1 MRRAACFSAFAA
13 FLVCALTTRA
23 QTPQTSLR
31 QYLSIRAA
39 SSPSL
44 SPDGTQVAF
53 LMRVTGSSQVWRVA
67 SGSGWP
73 DQLTF
78 FGGNI
83 GSVAWS
89 PAGDWILVS
98 ADHDGDEQYQLY
110 LVKPDGTETVALTSE
125 PKVRHL
131 FGGWSRDGR
140 QIFYASNKR
149 NPRYTDCYTMDVA
162 TRRERLALQKDASLF
177 ASALSRDGRTLIAT
191 EAASNFDSTLYA
203 VDTQTGESR
212 ELTPHSGDARFSA
225 IDYSADGKTLYITSD
240 EGREF
245 VNLAALDMA
254 TGRRRFL
261 HDENVD
267 VDNALL
273 SPDARSIAYI
283 VNRDGYQDLR
293 FWDVAGNRA
302 AKAPKL
308 PEGTIGIGGYSRDGK
323 RLALTIGT
331 PTLNGDVFVLDTGSP
346 KLVRSTF
353 SSLAGVDPRTF
364 VQPRLVH
371 YKTFDN
377 REIPAFLYEPR
388 STGIGAPIP
397 VILSV
402 HGGPESQERPLFNPL
417 YQYFVSRGYAILAP
431 NIRGSA
437 GYGKTYLSLDNG
449 PKRWDALKDL
459 NAALDWVATQP
470 GLDSKRVAIFGGS
483 YGGFAVLAMLSHYP
497 DRFAAGIDLFGVT
510 DFKTFL
516 KNTSAYRRANRAAEY
531 GDPEK
536 DSAYMDAI
544 SPALH
549 AGKIRAPL
557 FVLQGSNDPRVPES
571 ESAQIVAK
579 VKAAGG
585 TVEYLLFPDEGHGF
599 TKLPNRIKA
608 YESVVAF
615 LDKYMRGGAEKLS
628 TEAGA
633 K

>member
-1 MRRAACFSAFAA
+1 MRRIGIVVVV
-13 FLVCALTTRA
+13 LVCALAAAA
-23 QTPQTSLR
+23 QTPQYPLR

-39 SSPSL
+39 ASPTL
-44 SPDGTQVAF
+44 SPDGSQVAF
-53 LMRVTGSSQVWRVA
+53 LMRVTGTSQVWRVA

-78 FGGNI
+78 LGGNI

-89 PAGDWILVS
+89 PTGDWVLVT

-110 LVKPDGTETVALTSE
+110 LVKADGTETAALTSD

-131 FGGWSRDGR
+131 FGGWSHDGR

-149 NPRYTDCYTMDVA
+149 NPRFTDCYVMDIR
-162 TRRERLALQKDASLF
+162 TRQEKRVFQKDASLS
-177 ASALSRDGRTLIAT
+177 ASALSRDGRTIIAT
-191 EAASNFDSTLYA
+191 DSASNFDSTLYA
-203 VDTQTGESR
+203 VDTQTGQSR
-212 ELTPHSGDARFSA
+212 EMTHHSGDARINA
-225 IDYSADGKTLYITSD
+225 IDFSADGKTLYITSD

-254 TGRRRFL
+254 TGKRRFL
-261 HDENVD
+261 HDDSMD

-273 SPDARSIAYI
+273 SPNARTIAYI
-283 VNRDGYQDLR
+283 VNREGYQDLR
-293 FWDVAGNRA
+293 FWDVTGNQPVKTPR
-302 AKAPKL
+302 L
-308 PEGTIGIGGYSRDGK
+308 PEGTVAIGGYSRDGQ

-331 PTLNGDVFVLDTGSP
+331 PTLNGDVFVLDTGSS

-353 SSLAGVDPRTF
+353 SSLAGSDPRTF

-388 STGIGAPIP
+388 SNGSGVPAP

-402 HGGPESQERPLFNPL
+402 HGGPESQERPLFSPL
-417 YQYFVSRGYAILAP
+417 YQYFVSRGYAVLAP

-437 GYGKTYLSLDNG
+437 GYGKTYLALDNG

-459 NAALDWVATQP
+459 NAAVDWVGTQP
-470 GLDSKRVAIFGGS
+470 GLDAKRVAIFGGS
-483 YGGFAVLAMLSHYP
+483 YGGFAVLAMLAHYP
-497 DRFAAGIDLFGVT
+497 NRFAAGIDMFGVT

-536 DSAYMDAI
+536 DSVYMDAV

-549 AGKIRAPL
+549 ADKIRAPL
-557 FVLQGSNDPRVPES
+557 FVLQGTNDPRVPES

-615 LDKYMRGGAEKLS
+615 LDKYMCGPVGNRSAAAS
-628 TEAGA
+628 A